1 MRFAITGS
9 TGLIGSALCDYLSAE
24 GHAVTRVVRSPTV
37 PRRGEQVVVWSP
49 RDGSIDAEGLEGHD
63 VVIHLAG
70 ESIAGL
76 WTEAK
81 KRRIRES
88 RVEGTT
94 LLSETLARLKRPP
107 TALFSAS
114 AFGFYGDRDPGVVV
128 TEASP
133 AGKGFLAKVAV
144 TWEAATH
151 AAEGAGI
158 RVVHMRFANV
168 LDPQGGILH
177 VFIPLFKLGL
187 GAKFGSGDQV
197 WPWIARA
204 EIPPALLHVLEHD
217 ELRGPVNFAAPRSVT
232 NQEFS
237 DALGAV
243 VGRPVLFR
251 VPEFAAR
258 LAPGGMGEEMLLSGA
273 RVVPEKLQQS
283 GYSFRY
289 PELRSALRS
298 MLRGGDGQP

>member
-9 TGLIGSALCDYLSAE
+9 SGLIGTALREYLADE
-24 GHAVTRVVRSPTV
+24 GHSVTRVVRSLSGVGPAE
-37 PRRGEQVVVWSP
+37 RAVVWHP
-49 RDGSIDAEGLEGHD
+49 REGAIEAAGLEGHD
-63 VVIHLAG
+63 VVINLAG

-88 RVEGTT
+88 RVQGTT
-94 LLSETLARLKRPP
+94 LLAETLAALDAPP
-107 TALFSAS
+107 RVWFSAS
-114 AFGFYGDRDPGVVV
+114 AFGYYGDRDPGVAV
-128 TEASP
+128 TESSP
-133 AGKGFLAKVAV
+133 PGEGFLAEVGRE
-144 TWEAATH
+144 WEASTR
-151 AAEGAGI
+151 AAEDAGI

-168 LDPQGGILH
+168 LDPEGGILQ

-197 WPWIARA
+197 WPWIVRA
-204 EIPPALLHVLEHD
+204 EIPPALLHVLAHE
-217 ELRGPVNFAAPRSVT
+217 ELRGPVNFAAPRPVT
-232 NQEFS
+232 NREFTEV
-237 DALGAV
+237 LGSV

-273 RVVPEKLQQS
+273 RVIPEKLQQS

-289 PELRSALRS
+289 PELRAALKS
-298 MLRGGDGQP
+298 LLQ